1 MNMNLRRSDE
11 VRGKIYLI
19 IRVGILRQYHSQEYF
34 VIRVI
39 NGKSVESLEKSI
51 KSFINLA
58 VVYIYGH
65 PI

>member
-11 VRGKIYLI
+11 VCGKIYLI

-39 NGKSVESLEKSI
+39 NGKSVGSLEKSI
-51 KSFINLA
+51 KSFINLS
-58 VVYIYGH
+58 VVYIYDH